1 MTTREASL
9 LIGCSPR
16 HARALASQGKLRAVR
31 WGRDWE
37 IPMEEVRRFLSVP
50 QGRGWPRGK
59 PRNTRIE
66 L

>member
-16 HARALASQGKLRAVR
+16 HARALASQGKLAAVR
-31 WGRDWE
+31 RDGGYDVS
-37 IPMEEVRRFLSVP
+37 MEGVRNFLSMP

-59 PRNTRIE
+59 PRTGARV
-66 L
+66 